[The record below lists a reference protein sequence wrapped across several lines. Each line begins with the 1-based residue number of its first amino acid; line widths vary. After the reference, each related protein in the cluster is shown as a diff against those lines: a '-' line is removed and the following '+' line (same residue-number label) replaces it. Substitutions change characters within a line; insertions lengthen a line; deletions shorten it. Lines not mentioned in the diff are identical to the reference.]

1 MKILLTGADGFTG
14 FHFIKKCQDLNI
26 NVISLK
32 SNLLNLSDL
41 KNETKYLN
49 IDCVVHLAG
58 ISFVAHKD
66 EGIFNSVNVLGT
78 KNLLS
83 ALKNMNKRPSKILLA
98 STANIYKSA
107 KSGLINESNIIEP
120 QNPYAQ
126 SKLQMEQMAIELFG
140 NFFKFLIVRPFN
152 YTGKKQDEKFLIPK
166 IISHY
171 KKKSNSIELGALDV
185 KREFNDVRYVVDC
198 YISLLKN
205 LEKNEIINICTGNSY
220 SVKEVLNKMENIS
233 KHSLQININP
243 DFIRNN
249 EVQNLTGSPEK
260 LLNTS
265 LIKNNYSLEQTLTW
279 MYK

>member
-32 SNLLNLSDL
+32 SDLLNLNDL
-41 KNETKYLN
+41 ETEIKHLN
-49 IDCVVHLAG
+49 IDYVVHLAG
-58 ISFVAHKD
+58 ISFVANKD
-66 EGIFNSVNVLGT
+66 VDIFNSVNVLGT
-78 KNLLS
+78 RNLLS

-98 STANIYKSA
+98 STANIYKSIQ
-107 KSGLINESNIIEP
+107 SGLIKESDVIDPI
-120 QNPYAQ
+120 NPYAK
-126 SKLQMEQMAIELFG
+126 SKLKMEQMAIELFG
-140 NFFKFLIVRPFN
+140 KFFTFIIVRPFN
-152 YTGKKQDEKFLIPK
+152 YTGKNQNVKFLIPK
-166 IISHY
+166 IINHF

-220 SVKEVLNKMENIS
+220 NVKEVLNKMESIS

-243 DFIRNN
+243 DFIRKN
-249 EVQNLTGSPEK
+249 EIQNLAGSPEK

-265 LIKNNYSLEQTLTW
+265 LIKNNYSLDNTLMW